1 TSADAF
7 VIVRPGARL
16 EASGSQAQ
24 LDVPGLGRVLLAGDG
39 GRIALSSYNG
49 LYLDGSLRAAAGGS
63 GAAGGSLEIIADA
76 PLYQGFT
83 VVDDRVLA
91 MRELILT

>member
-1 TSADAF
+1 VTALDGRGRRYGEVQSGGSIVIGGEIDPGKAIATSADAF

-49 LYLDGSLRAAAGGS
+49 LYLEGSLRAAAGGS
-63 GAAGGSLEIIADA
+63 
-76 PLYQGFT
+76 
-83 VVDDRVLA
+83 V
-91 MRELILT
+91 